1 MDPSIEQTQVLQR
14 YASAGKSFEE
24 TGMPEELRP
33 LFDSLKSEVQGLASL
48 GIIPEMVNEWPD
60 ITDEALAA
68 FYGDNMT
75 DEEYDAIIA
84 QFAEPEDDATLV
96 SKAVEEQRFTLGPM
110 YIPNRKDA
118 HAEWTD
124 PDELQAAVWDY
135 VKKGDRSIRLQHDRD
150 TVAGEWVEV
159 MSWPFEVEA
168 PLVLKNGGAQTVKFP
183 PDTVFLGVRWEP
195 WAWELV
201 KADKLRGYSI
211 GGKAQRLLVD
221 LPDESESGS

>member
-14 YASAGKSFEE
+14 FASAGKPFEE

-33 LFDSLKSEVQGLASL
+33 VFDVLRSEVQALAKM
-48 GIIPEMVNEWPD
+48 GIVPEMVNEWPD
-60 ITDEALAA
+60 ISDEDSDR
-68 FYGDNMT
+68 FYGVNMS

-96 SKAVEEQRFTLGPM
+96 SKAVDEQRFTLGPM

-124 PDELQAAVWDY
+124 PDELQKAVWDY
-135 VKKGDRSIRLQHDRD
+135 VKKGDRTIRLQHDRD

-168 PLVLKNGGAQTVKFP
+168 PLVLKNGGSQSVKFP
-183 PDTVFLGVRWEP
+183 PDTVFLGVHWEP

>member
-1 MDPSIEQTQVLQR
+1 
-14 YASAGKSFEE
+14 
-24 TGMPEELRP
+24 
-33 LFDSLKSEVQGLASL
+33 
-48 GIIPEMVNEWPD
+48 
-60 ITDEALAA
+60 
-68 FYGDNMT
+68 
-75 DEEYDAIIA
+75 
-84 QFAEPEDDATLV
+84 
-96 SKAVEEQRFTLGPM
+96 M

-124 PDELQAAVWDY
+124 PDELQKAVWEY
-135 VKKGDRSIRLQHDRD
+135 VKKGDRRICLQHDRE

-168 PLVLKNGGAQTVKFP
+168 PLVLKNGDSHTLTFP
-183 PDTVFLGVRWEP
+183 PDTVFLGVQWEP

-221 LPDESESGS
+221 LPDENEVS